1 MGGGTLKRPLGSPS
15 HPHPRGEG
23 PSCPP
28 CSNLSWMSYGALK
41 GDGTLIFVNATGA
54 VLQTLYILVYL
65 RYCPRK
71 VEALPWTH
79 VCCSP
84 CPAGRVNTAS

>member
-1 MGGGTLKRPLGSPS
+1 
-15 HPHPRGEG
+15 
-23 PSCPP
+23 
-28 CSNLSWMSYGALK
+28 MSYGALK

-65 RYCPRK
+65 HYCPRK

-79 VCCSP
+79 LFAAH
-84 CPAGRVNTAS
+84 PALLAE